1 MAKKQ
6 NYVKQELV
14 NLLQSLQAVENL
26 KGVKLAIAIQRNYK
40 IIGNALQDIEEKAIP
55 SEDFMKLADHMRTFD
70 MEKDIEKVKEE
81 EAKPEN
87 AKLIEERKKQLDEV
101 NVLLKEDIELALA
114 KIAEKDL
121 PSEITGKQ
129 LASIELIIK

>member
-26 KGVKLAIAIQRNYK
+26 KGVKLAIAIQKNYK
-40 IIGNALQDIEEKAIP
+40 IIGSALQDIEEKAIP

-114 KIAEKDL
+114 KVAEKDL

>member
-129 LASIELIIK
+129 LASIKLIIK

>member
-40 IIGNALQDIEEKAIP
+40 IIGSALQDIEEKAIP

-114 KIAEKDL
+114 KVAEKDL

-129 LASIELIIK
+129 LASTELIIK

>member
-70 MEKDIEKVKEE
+70 MEKDIDMLKNKVERLEKAFDGLDKV
-81 EAKPEN
+81 EA
-87 AKLIEERKKQLDEV
+87 I
-101 NVLLKEDIELALA
+101 
-114 KIAEKDL
+114 
-121 PSEITGKQ
+121 
-129 LASIELIIK
+129 